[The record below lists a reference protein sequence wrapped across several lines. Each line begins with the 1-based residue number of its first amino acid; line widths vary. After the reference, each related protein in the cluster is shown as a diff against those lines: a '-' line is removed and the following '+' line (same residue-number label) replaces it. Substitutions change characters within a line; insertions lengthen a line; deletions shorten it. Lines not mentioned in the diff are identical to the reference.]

1 MISIIVPLYNAI
13 NYIESCVSD
22 ILQQTYKDF
31 EIILVDD
38 GSTDGSN
45 TKCDEIA
52 DMDKR
57 IKVIHT
63 ENGGPATARRIG
75 IEHSLGE
82 YLMFID
88 IDDTQPGEAIEKLVA
103 EFDEHT
109 DIVCGYLARTSEGKA
124 LENDCKQEEKLVF
137 DEPLDALKDFFTVK
151 NLNSSLCGKLIRRE
165 LFEGIN
171 FGDNTTVGDDINL
184 IIQLYIKSKRTILLP
199 LTVYYYR
206 YSADGIS
213 HSGYNSRHHESL
225 LYYIS
230 FSNKMADAYPL
241 LKAEIMAYFLEHEMS
256 VMTAMCRNKTY
267 VKEDICILKKEIK
280 ANKKYLYR
288 NKYTPFYYKFSAFLI
303 AINYRLFAVMFNM
316 TRFITG
322 R

>member
-1 MISIIVPLYNAI
+1 MISIVVPLYNAF
-13 NYIESCVSD
+13 NYIENCILD
-22 ILQQTYKDF
+22 ILAQTHSDY

-38 GSTDGSN
+38 GSTDGSYE
-45 TKCDEIA
+45 KCEEAKKLDQ
-52 DMDKR
+52 R
-57 IKVIHT
+57 VKVIHT

-75 IEHSLGE
+75 VEHSEGE
-82 YLMFID
+82 YMMFID
-88 IDDTQPGEAIEKLVA
+88 VDDTQPRDAIEMLLEKL
-103 EFDEHT
+103 DDDT
-109 DIVCGYLARTSEGKA
+109 DIVSGYLARDYDGKI
-124 LENDCKQEEKLVF
+124 ENINYRHHDELIFNDKEETLR
-137 DEPLDALKDFFTVK
+137 DFFTVR

-165 LFEGIN
+165 LFNGID

-184 IIQLYIKSKRTILLP
+184 ILQLYEKSRKTILLP
-199 LTVYYYR
+199 KAVYYYR
-206 YSADGIS
+206 YSPNGIS
-213 HSGYNSRHHESL
+213 HSGYNKRHHDSL

-230 FSNKMADAYPL
+230 VSERTSGRYPSL
-241 LKAEIMAYFLEHEMS
+241 SKEIVAYFLEHEMS